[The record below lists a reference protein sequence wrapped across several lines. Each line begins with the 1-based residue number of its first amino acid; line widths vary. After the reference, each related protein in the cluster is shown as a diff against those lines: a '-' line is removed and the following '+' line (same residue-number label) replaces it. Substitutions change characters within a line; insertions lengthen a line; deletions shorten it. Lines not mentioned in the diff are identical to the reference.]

1 MHVCGLQC
9 WLQLP
14 FGTAPAG
21 GCHTVLC
28 TPTHTCVYV
37 GVCCVSCCARAD
49 PSAPTSL
56 RGVAAELGQDAAR
69 VASHPVWRHMCGAY
83 VLYTAVL
90 GVYAFWGPKAGKRIF
105 NLEGETADLVFGGV
119 TVLTGVFGSLIGGL
133 LLDWLGSTLSNANLV
148 CGLGQLVGALLL
160 LPAFL
165 FAQTFPVFVV
175 LFALGELGLFMLQS
189 PVAAIGMW
197 SVPTALRP
205 LAISMVTVSIHLLG
219 DVPSPPLVGAL
230 QSALEAG
237 KTGPEA
243 DAQWRVS
250 MSVCSCLL
258 FFSSAVFLRGA
269 QLARSAPDYRKADEL
284 EVVTATAEHHHLHL
298 PHHHEFQG
306 DQSGGAG
313 GGSSG
318 PDPGGSGEGGA
329 AGWVAPAVDSPPA
342 ERQPLL
348 ADGRVTSGGVS

>member
-1 MHVCGLQC
+1 MFRCL
-9 WLQLP
+9 
-14 FGTAPAG
+14 
-21 GCHTVLC
+21 LC
-28 TPTHTCVYV
+28 LLLCP
-37 GVCCVSCCARAD
+37 RAD
-49 PSAPTSL
+49 PSAPKSL
-56 RGVAAELGQDAAR
+56 KGVAAELGQDAAR

-165 FAQTFPVFVV
+165 FAKTFPVFVV
-175 LFALGELGLFMLQS
+175 LFALGELGLFTLQS

-237 KTGPEA
+237 KSGPEA

-250 MSVCSCLL
+250 MSVCSLLL

-298 PHHHEFQG
+298 PHHHAFQG

-313 GGSSG
+313 GGSSE
-318 PDPGGSGEGGA
+318 PDPGGSGVGVA

-348 ADGRVTSGGVS
+348 PGGRVTSGGGS